1 MLLVGFVEGDGSFS
15 VNIEIHIS
23 DIKLLYKIK
32 SILGGF
38 GSITTRKRTNTEV
51 ARLKIS
57 SKNDLISLPIF
68 DKYGMLTNKQHDYL
82 YFKSCLLQNITY
94 YLPIYA
100 EFDAWLIGFMEA
112 EFSTYQV
119 TGESN

>member
-82 YFKSCLLQNITY
+82 YFKSCRPSTSSRGGEYVSPETRRGRLVLITKY
-94 YLPIYA
+94 YLL
-100 EFDAWLIGFMEA
+100 F
-112 EFSTYQV
+112 TYLC
-119 TGESN
+119 